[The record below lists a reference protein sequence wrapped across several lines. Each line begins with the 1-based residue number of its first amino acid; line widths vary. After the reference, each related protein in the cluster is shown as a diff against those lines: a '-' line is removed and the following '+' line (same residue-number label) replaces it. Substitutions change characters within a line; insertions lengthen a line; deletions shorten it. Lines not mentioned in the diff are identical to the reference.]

1 MNYISY
7 TAWPHTRGTII
18 QNFVPK
24 PQTIMGKESAPE
36 RTYFARTVALARIM
50 MPSMNIQIP
59 PNLSPGMFGEF
70 LHAGIN
76 DWGGISPV
84 TPDFVNP
91 EMPWPSIRMR
101 YQRLPHNLNQTC
113 RFASD
118 PESQQTLDHCAR
130 TEILYHESI
139 YHDPILGVPFDQN

>member
-1 MNYISY
+1 
-7 TAWPHTRGTII
+7 
-18 QNFVPK
+18 
-24 PQTIMGKESAPE
+24 MGKEPEPE

-59 PNLSPGMFGEF
+59 PNLTPSMFGEF

-91 EMPWPSIRMR
+91 EMPWPSIRKVKEVSEDAGFE
-101 YQRLPHNLNQTC
+101 LKC
-113 RFASD
+113 RFATY
-118 PESQQTLDHCAR
+118 PEFFKM
-130 TEILYHESI
+130 
-139 YHDPILGVPFDQN
+139 VPEELLAKMSAMADECGHVRGMKWLKA

>member
-1 MNYISY
+1 MYAKIPPLLEYLQWYRKNEEETVRSLEKIREL
-7 TAWPHTRGTII
+7 HKRHGHIQEVII

-91 EMPWPSIRMR
+91 EMPWPSIRKVKDGLR
-101 YQRLPHNLNQTC
+101 GC
-113 RFASD
+113 R
-118 PESQQTLDHCAR
+118 
-130 TEILYHESI
+130 I
-139 YHDPILGVPFDQN
+139 